1 MIVTPKDLCV
11 TVDKRSSLSSL
22 NRSMSKDV
30 AILDVFQPGLKR
42 GAERLPFAPQ
52 KRYFYVE
59 HPTEGWRVY
68 LRACCFLHEAGAP
81 FQKDRFL
88 VVKRFGG
95 DPKKKTWEP
104 PKGQMEGKD
113 GLRNANASI
122 LQLLEENV
130 QREVEEEAK
139 IRQIHHLTHTGLVL
153 QSQEK
158 DYPKNHYFQYHVF
171 QGLVTTEEIQN
182 AAAEFKWL
190 QEHPAAFSRLR
201 TDKREKDD
209 LAWFSPKHTQMM
221 GRWSPSLI
229 VMYMGDKST

>member
-1 MIVTPKDLCV
+1 
-11 TVDKRSSLSSL
+11 
-22 NRSMSKDV
+22 MSKD
-30 AILDVFQPGLKR
+30 IPIFDVFQSGLKR
-42 GAERLPFAPQ
+42 GAERLAFAPH

-68 LRACCFLHEAGAP
+68 LRACCFLHESGVP
-81 FQKDRFL
+81 FQKEKFL
-88 VVKRFGG
+88 VVKRFDG

-113 GLRNANASI
+113 GLRHPNTPI
-122 LQLLEENV
+122 LKLLEENV

-139 IRQIHHLTHTGLVL
+139 IREILDLRHTGLVL

-171 QGLVTTEEIQN
+171 QGMVTSECIQD

-190 QEHPAAFSRLR
+190 HEHPKAWERMKK
-201 TDKREKDD
+201 DKREKDD
-209 LAWFSPKHTQMM
+209 IAWFSPKHTQMM

-229 VMYMGDKST
+229 VMYLGNKSS

>member
-1 MIVTPKDLCV
+1 MADPSPPFDI
-11 TVDKRSSLSSL
+11 
-22 NRSMSKDV
+22 
-30 AILDVFQPGLKR
+30 FQPGLLR
-42 GAERLPFAPQ
+42 GEEYLPYDPS
-52 KRYFYVE
+52 KGYFYVE
-59 HPTEGWRVY
+59 HPIEGWRVY
-68 LRACCFLHEAGAP
+68 IRSCIFLHDVSQP
-81 FQKDRFL
+81 FNPANFL
-88 VVKRFGG
+88 VVKRK
-95 DPKKKTWEP
+95 DATPSSKAWEP

-113 GLRNANASI
+113 GVRSRKSIMGLLR
-122 LQLLEENV
+122 ENV
-130 QREVEEEAK
+130 KREVEEEAK

>member
-1 MIVTPKDLCV
+1 MSNTP
-11 TVDKRSSLSSL
+11 
-22 NRSMSKDV
+22 
-30 AILDVFQPGLKR
+30 IFDVFQAGLKR
-42 GAERLPFAPQ
+42 GAERLAFAPH

-68 LRACCFLHEAGAP
+68 LRACCFLHEEGVP

-88 VVKRFGG
+88 VVKRFDG

-113 GLRNANASI
+113 GLRHPNTPI
-122 LQLLEENV
+122 LKLLEENV

-139 IRQIHHLTHTGLVL
+139 IREIRGLRHTGLVL

-158 DYPKNHYFQYHVF
+158 DYPKNHFFQYHVF
-171 QGLVTTEEIQN
+171 QGMVRPEVIQD

-190 QEHPAAFSRLR
+190 HEHPTYWARLR
-201 TDKREKDD
+201 KDKREKDD
-209 LAWFSPKHTQMM
+209 IAWFSPKHTQMM
-221 GRWSPSLI
+221 GRWSPSII
-229 VMYMGDKST
+229 VMYLGDKSPQ